1 MLLEG
6 NAPIWPSTTTSCLG
20 WLTMLK
26 TALRPSCWEEEGAES
41 RRGGGLKEREDDARG
56 RRRGERKE
64 ADGLKAI
71 VLEISDGGRGGG
83 RQRSVEPAGGRR
95 RVGVLSSLFI

>member
-1 MLLEG
+1 
-6 NAPIWPSTTTSCLG
+6 
-20 WLTMLK
+20 MLK

-41 RRGGGLKEREDDARG
+41 KHGGGLKEREDDARG

-71 VLEISDGGRGGG
+71 VLEISDGGRG
-83 RQRSVEPAGGRR
+83 RR
-95 RVGVLSSLFI
+95 RAAVGRASRGTGGGSGF